1 MGTRTKIVA
10 QLVAGMIGAE
20 AWKSYD
26 YSEIVEIAVELADE
40 IIKQT
45 KVKQIK

>member
-1 MGTRTKIVA
+1 MDTRTQIVT
-10 QLVAGMIGAE
+10 QIVAGMIGAE

-26 YSEIVEIAVELADE
+26 YSEIIEIAVELADE

-45 KVKQIK
+45 KVN